1 MEKEQDNSYHKIN
14 LNWFPG
20 HMKKTMEQIQKDLKL
35 VDIVVELLDARI
47 PMASQNPEIKK
58 LIKNKKRIVV
68 LYKADLAD

>member
-1 MEKEQDNSYHKIN
+1 MSNEKSCASTSI
-14 LNWFPG
+14 NWFPG

-58 LIKNKKRIVV
+58 LIKDKNREVIVN
-68 LYKADLAD
+68 LQ